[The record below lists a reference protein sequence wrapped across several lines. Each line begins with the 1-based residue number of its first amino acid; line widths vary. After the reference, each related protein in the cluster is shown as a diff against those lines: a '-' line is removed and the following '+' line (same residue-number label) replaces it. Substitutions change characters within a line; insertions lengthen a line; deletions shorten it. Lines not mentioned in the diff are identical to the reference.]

1 MGIFYTTLLY
11 FFIFLILNRLKYI
24 EIGKS
29 LSDMPIFVLI
39 LGILIYLFL
48 SLINIIINRKK
59 GKYKIKFQLGY
70 PQDVQGKLIINI
82 GAGILPML
90 ALVYLYPRAALIPF
104 LISIS
109 ICLSICLV
117 IYHSKKNVKNELPVF
132 ISFLISVAC
141 ALLLTPANPIFLMLA
156 VFAAGNLFLLL
167 SNIIFLKIKTPLY
180 IGEKN
185 FFHVFFILI
194 LIALIF

>member
-1 MGIFYTTLLY
+1 MGIFYITLLY
-11 FFIFLILNRLKYI
+11 FFIFLTLNRLKYF

-29 LSDMPIFVLI
+29 LGEMPVFVLI

-48 SLINIIINRKK
+48 SLVNIIINRKK
-59 GKYKIKFQLGY
+59 GKYKVKFQLGY

-82 GAGILPML
+82 GAGIMPVL
-90 ALVYLYPRAALIPF
+90 ALIYLYPRAALIPF
-104 LISIS
+104 LISVS

-132 ISFLISVAC
+132 ISFLVSVVC
-141 ALLLTPANPIFLMLA
+141 ALFLTPANPVFLLLA
-156 VFAAGNLFLLL
+156 VFVAGNLFLLMT
-167 SNIIFLKIKTPLY
+167 NIIFLKIKTPLY
-180 IGEKN
+180 VGEKK

-194 LIALIF
+194 LAALIF